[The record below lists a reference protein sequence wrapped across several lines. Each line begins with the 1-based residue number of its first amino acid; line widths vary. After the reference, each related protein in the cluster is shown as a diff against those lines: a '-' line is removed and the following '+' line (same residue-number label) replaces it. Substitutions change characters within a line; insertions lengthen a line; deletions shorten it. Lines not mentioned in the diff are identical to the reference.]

1 MTSTGTC
8 LVTGGCGF
16 IGVNLGRRLKA
27 DGWRVVAL
35 DDLSTGRVA
44 DAEAAGYDDVVVAD
58 VRDRKALA
66 GATRGAR
73 WTVHLAAQTG
83 VPASVADPRADLDVN
98 VTGTLN
104 ALLAAADA
112 GVERFVFA
120 SSNAPLGDSP
130 QPVHEGVAPRPRS
143 PYGASK
149 LAGEGY
155 CSAVSSSY
163 GLATTVLRFANVYG
177 PHSDHKGSVVA
188 QFLRAAFSGEG
199 LRVYG
204 DGSQTR
210 DFVYV
215 DDLCD
220 GIARA
225 LGASV
230 GDTFQLG
237 TGVETS
243 VAELVRLL
251 TSQLP
256 DIRIDVEHLAPRPG
270 DVARSVADIGRARR
284 LLGYEPQIDL
294 AAGLARTTAWFAR
307 AFVG

>member
-1 MTSTGTC
+1 VTPKGTC

-16 IGVNLGRRLKA
+16 IGVNLGARLQA

-35 DDLSTGRVA
+35 DDLSTGCLA
-44 DAEAAGYDDVVVAD
+44 TAEAAGYDDVVVAD
-58 VRDRKALA
+58 VRDLDALA
-66 GATRGAR
+66 GAIQGAR
-73 WTVHLAAQTG
+73 GVVHLAAQTG
-83 VPASVADPRADLDVN
+83 VPASVADPRTDLDVN

-104 ALLAAADA
+104 ALLASVDA

-120 SSNAPLGDSP
+120 SSNAPLGVSP
-130 QPVHEGVAPRPRS
+130 QPVHEDIPPRPRS

-155 CSAVSSSY
+155 CSAVNSSY
-163 GLATTVLRFANVYG
+163 GLATAVLRFANVYG

-188 QFLRAAFSGEG
+188 QMLRAAFSGEA

-225 LGASV
+225 LGTPV
-230 GDTFQLG
+230 GGTFQLG

-243 VAELVRLL
+243 VSELVRLL
-251 TSQLP
+251 EAQLP
-256 DIRIDVEHLAPRPG
+256 DVRVDVRHLAPRPG
-270 DVARSVADIGRARR
+270 DVARSVSDIGRARR
-284 LLGYEPQIDL
+284 LLGFEPQIDL
-294 AAGLARTTAWFAR
+294 ASGLSRTTAWFAR
-307 AFVG
+307 ARVG